1 MHFVQCGNPGA
12 KTVIFLHG
20 GGLSTWNFRD
30 EAEILQGRFHVLL
43 PILDGHHGSDHK
55 FTSIEENAARMIRY
69 IDSRFQG
76 KVFLIAGL
84 SLGGQ
89 VLVEMLS
96 QRNNICEFAMI
107 ESTLALPT
115 KATAMLVRPVFS
127 LCYPLVKKRWYA
139 KLQCKALHIRNSL
152 FEDYF
157 RDSSQ
162 IKKDDMIAFLK
173 ANAA

>member
-30 EAEILQGRFHVLL
+30 EAEILQGRFHILI
-43 PILDGHHGSDHK
+43 PILDGHHGSDQK
-55 FTSIEENAARMIRY
+55 FTSIEENAARIIRY

-76 KVFLIAGL
+76 QVFLIAGL

-89 VLVEMLS
+89 VLLEMLS

-115 KATAMLVRPVFS
+115 NATAMLVKPVFS
-127 LCYPLVKKRWYA
+127 LFYPLVKSAGTQSFNAKR
-139 KLQCKALHIRNSL
+139 CT
-152 FEDYF
+152 
-157 RDSSQ
+157 
-162 IKKDDMIAFLK
+162 
-173 ANAA
+173 